1 MSHHRHKE
9 RRVKK
14 SVRFDTDTLILID
27 KKVKR
32 SGKPFSE
39 VIRRAVN
46 KGLERSVKAKAK

>member
-1 MSHHRHKE
+1 MAHKQKE

-14 SVRFDTDTLILID
+14 SVRFDKDMLIIVE

-39 VIRRAVN
+39 VIRRAVT
-46 KGLERSVKAKAK
+46 KGLKRSEKAKEK

>member
-14 SVRFDTDTLILID
+14 SVRFDADTLVLIE
-27 KKVKR
+27 KKAKR

-39 VIRRAVN
+39 VIRRILA
-46 KGLERSVKAKAK
+46 KGLERSVKAKEK

>member
-1 MSHHRHKE
+1 MSYHRHKE

-14 SVRFDTDTLILID
+14 SVRFDKDMLVLIE

-39 VIRRAVN
+39 IVRRAVN
-46 KGLERSVKAKAK
+46 RGLKRSAKDKAK